1 MEENILTVNS
11 ENGKKIKLN
20 VIDIIAIEE
29 LNKEYIIYTIEGDN
43 SDNIYA
49 SILIEDET
57 AYTIKTIEN
66 DEEWEIVQNIINEM
80 SVNQEGE

>member
-29 LNKEYIIYTIEGDN
+29 LNKEYIIYTIVGDN

-57 AYTIKTIEN
+57 TYTIKTIEN
-66 DEEWEIVQNIINEM
+66 DEEWEIVQNIVNEM
-80 SVNQEGE
+80 SANQEGE

>member
-57 AYTIKTIEN
+57 TYTIKTIEN

>member
-11 ENGKKIKLN
+11 ETGKKIKLN

-29 LNKEYIIYTIEGDN
+29 LNKEYIIYTIVGDN

-57 AYTIKTIEN
+57 TYTIKTIEN

-80 SVNQEGE
+80 SANQEGE

>member
-57 AYTIKTIEN
+57 TYTIKTIEN

-80 SVNQEGE
+80 SANQEGE

>member
-29 LNKEYIIYTIEGDN
+29 LNKEYIIYTIEGEN

-57 AYTIKTIEN
+57 TYTIKTIEN

>member
-29 LNKEYIIYTIEGDN
+29 LNKEYIIYTIEGEN

-57 AYTIKTIEN
+57 TYTIKTIEN

-80 SVNQEGE
+80 SANQEGE

>member
-29 LNKEYIIYTIEGDN
+29 LNKEYIIYTIVGDN

-57 AYTIKTIEN
+57 TYTIKTIEN

-80 SVNQEGE
+80 SANQEGE

>member
-11 ENGKKIKLN
+11 ENGKKVKLN

-57 AYTIKTIEN
+57 TYTIKTIEN

-80 SVNQEGE
+80 SANQEGE

>member
-29 LNKEYIIYTIEGDN
+29 LNKEYIIYTIEGEN

-57 AYTIKTIEN
+57 TYTIKTIEN

-80 SVNQEGE
+80 NAYQEGE